1 MKSDQ
6 SVRGGKIL
14 IIGAGF
20 SGLAVA
26 GAFARYGIA
35 YEQVEA
41 DSDLG
46 GNWRHGVYDSVHLI
60 TSRRATQ
67 LDEWPM
73 PADWP
78 DFPSQAQMLA
88 YLRSYAARFD
98 LRRSIEFNRQV
109 RRVSPRAGGRW
120 WVELDGGEGR
130 DYAGLV
136 VASGHHWDRRMPS
149 YPGVFDGELIHSRD
163 YRCPETLR
171 DKRVLVIG
179 GGNSACDIAV
189 EASRVARSAHI
200 SMRRG
205 YWFMPKTFFGV
216 PLVELIPP
224 WMPMGV
230 QRSFLRAA
238 LAVTVGD
245 YRKYGLQRPDHR
257 IFEKHPTLNIELLQ
271 QLRHGR
277 IRAHPDVARFDRK
290 EVEFVD
296 GTRERIDIVVAAT
309 GFHVRF
315 PFLSKEV
322 LRWKGEV
329 PELVGGLVSP
339 QLPNLYFLGNG
350 QPRYGAGPLLS
361 KGATVIAEMVR
372 VQPRLKHPVGAV
384 LQRLG
389 ARVPSSWLVDPHA
402 AMRAAGRARWLIPR
416 LPAIEKRI
424 MSRGRLRPRQAP
436 LRLARAQPP
445 RDDEPIACET
455 EHNSACSGR

>member
-1 MKSDQ
+1 MNPENSDR
-6 SVRGGKIL
+6 SGKML

-35 YEQVEA
+35 YDQLEA

-46 GNWRHGVYDSVHLI
+46 GNWLHGVYDSVHLI

-73 PADWP
+73 PVDWP
-78 DFPSQAQMLA
+78 DFPSKAQMLE
-88 YLRSYAARFD
+88 YLRSYAAQFQ
-98 LRRSIEFNRQV
+98 LRPSIEFNRRVQQV
-109 RRVSPRAGGRW
+109 SAGTGGRW
-120 WVELDGGEGR
+120 HVELDGGEGR
-130 DYAGLV
+130 VYGGVV
-136 VASGHHWDRRMPS
+136 VATGHHWDRRMPS
-149 YPGVFDGELIHSRD
+149 YPGAFDGELIHSRD
-163 YRCPETLR
+163 YRCAEALR

-200 SMRRG
+200 SMRGG
-205 YWFMPKTFFGV
+205 YWFMPKSFFGV

-224 WMPMGV
+224 WMPMGA
-230 QRSFLRAA
+230 QRLFLRAA

-257 IFEKHPTLNIELLQ
+257 IFEKHPTLNAELLQ
-271 QLRHGR
+271 QLRQGR
-277 IRAHPDVARFDRK
+277 VHPHPDVARFDQN
-290 EVEFVD
+290 EVEFLD
-296 GTRERIDIVVAAT
+296 GTREAIDIVVAAT

-315 PFLSKEV
+315 PFLSEDA
-322 LRWKGEV
+322 LRWNGEV

-339 QLPNLYFLGNG
+339 RLRNLYFLGNG

-361 KGATVIAEMVR
+361 KGAAVIAEMVR
-372 VQPRLKHPVGAV
+372 VQPRLKHPVGAL

-389 ARVPSSWLVDPHA
+389 ATVPSSWLVDPHA
-402 AMRAAGRARWLIPR
+402 AMRAARRARWLIPR
-416 LPAIEKRI
+416 LPAIEERVMFGGPSLAKVRGFAGLLGRGWLETT
-424 MSRGRLRPRQAP
+424 SR
-436 LRLARAQPP
+436 
-445 RDDEPIACET
+445 
-455 EHNSACSGR
+455 